1 VTRKLSV
8 SLCVFITPLQSQSWT
23 FFEAHRS
30 YWITCESSRVI
41 LLSVG
46 NWRILR
52 VILLSVDGI
61 RLHDWT
67 CSSGARIRANDIAL
81 LKVLICV
88 PRCRTESQARQSCC
102 FSDLPQSSVPHG
114 SLLFIVT
121 VAQIANR
128 KRSGNL
134 RLSPCFTLRTMKR
147 VASATTLVD
156 TSIFT
161 TTSTKRAQIVPCFPV
176 SSVSRLS
183 ESIASF
189 RQVGFTG
196 LLSPKIW
203 RGDLE
208 SRRGV
213 GPKWIEIAP
222 RTTHS
227 WGAVLAPWCSN

>member
-1 VTRKLSV
+1 LLFLRPSAVLS
-8 SLCVFITPLQSQSWT
+8 
-23 FFEAHRS
+23 A
-30 YWITCESSRVI
+30 
-41 LLSVG
+41 
-46 NWRILR
+46 
-52 VILLSVDGI
+52 D
-61 RLHDWT
+61 
-67 CSSGARIRANDIAL
+67 
-81 LKVLICV
+81 
-88 PRCRTESQARQSCC
+88 
-102 FSDLPQSSVPHG
+102 G

-161 TTSTKRAQIVPCFPV
+161 TTSTKRAQIIPASPV

-196 LLSPKIW
+196 LLYLLRFEGAILRVAAVSVPN
-203 RGDLE
+203 E
-208 SRRGV
+208 SRLLRERHTLGV
-213 GPKWIEIAP
+213 Q
-222 RTTHS
+222 S
-227 WGAVLAPWCSN
+227 